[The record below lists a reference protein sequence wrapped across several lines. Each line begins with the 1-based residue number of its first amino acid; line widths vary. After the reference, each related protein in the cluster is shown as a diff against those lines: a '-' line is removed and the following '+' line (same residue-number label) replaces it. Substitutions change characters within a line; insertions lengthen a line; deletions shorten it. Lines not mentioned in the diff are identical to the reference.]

1 MSAYAERRSI
11 MDKEFMLP
19 LSIEEF
25 AAYLDGNLSED
36 EMNRIDALVSTNPE
50 MEELVDIADEVDED
64 VQIYMQDEFA
74 FEADVTAL
82 EDSDFDI
89 PNLDEDITPST
100 VGDISEYRDVA
111 CTANETTDTP
121 EISSLNSDDE
131 IMEEMHEKND
141 LQTYQDEGSVN
152 AFNEHDDGNNTHET
166 SDFPTDDDFFEKQVL
181 DNECTE
187 NLYQ

>member
-1 MSAYAERRSI
+1 MSAYAERRNI
-11 MDKEFMLP
+11 MDKEFMPP

-74 FEADVTAL
+74 YEADVTAL
-82 EDSDFDI
+82 DDSDFDI
-89 PNLDEDITPST
+89 PNLDADITPSI
-100 VGDISEYRDVA
+100 GSDSSEYRDVA
-111 CTANETTDTP
+111 CAADETTDIP
-121 EISSLNSDDE
+121 EISSFNNDDE
-131 IMEEMHEKND
+131 TMEEMLEKND
-141 LQTYQDEGSVN
+141 FQTYQDKDSVN

-166 SDFPTDDDFFEKQVL
+166 SDFPLDDVFFE
-181 DNECTE
+181 
-187 NLYQ
+187 